1 VAAVQIDLSGK
12 VALVTG
18 ASRGIGRAIALA
30 LSEAGAAVV
39 VNYRDNRNQADET
52 VAQVDRRGGAAIAW
66 QADVANEDQVRQ
78 MIEGI
83 SSRFNR
89 LDILVNNAGIINDL
103 LFLQMEKGDWNSVLQ
118 TNLFGTYHCC
128 RTALKGMVLRRWGR
142 IINLSS
148 IAAFHGGRGQTN
160 YAASKGA
167 INAFTRSLAAEVG
180 PKGIT
185 VNAIAPGLIATDMSR
200 GVLSLSDNIVRERI
214 PLRRVGTATDVAPLA
229 VFLASEAAAYI
240 TGQVIHVDGG
250 MS

>member
-1 VAAVQIDLSGK
+1 MKVDLSGK

-18 ASRGIGRAIALA
+18 ASRGIGRAIAFALA
-30 LSEAGAAVV
+30 EAGATVA
-39 VNYRDNRNQADET
+39 VNYRENKALAEEVVREIEKND
-52 VAQVDRRGGAAIAW
+52 GKAIPW
-66 QADVANEDQVRQ
+66 CADVADANQVRA
-78 MIEGI
+78 MVEGL
-83 SSRFNR
+83 SSHFDH
-89 LDILVNNAGIINDL
+89 LDILVNNAGIIRDL
-103 LFLQMEKGDWNSVLQ
+103 LLLEMEEKDWEAVLQ
-118 TNLFGTYHCC
+118 TNLFGVYHCS
-128 RTALKGMVLRRWGR
+128 RAVLRPMIMRRWGR

-148 IAAFHGGRGQTN
+148 VAGMKGGRGQSN

-200 GVLSLSDNIVRERI
+200 GVLALSDGVVRERI
-214 PLRRVGTATDVAPLA
+214 ALRRVGKPADVAPLA
-229 VFLASEAAAYI
+229 VFLASEAAGYI

>member
-1 VAAVQIDLSGK
+1 MRLDLSGR

-30 LSEAGAAVV
+30 LAEAGATVA
-39 VNYRDNRNQADET
+39 VNYKDNEELANGVVREIEQN
-52 VAQVDRRGGAAIAW
+52 GGTAIAW
-66 QADVANEDQVRQ
+66 RADVADTNQTAA
-78 MIEGI
+78 MIEEI

-89 LDILVNNAGIINDL
+89 LDILINNAGVVRDFL
-103 LFLQMEKGDWNSVLQ
+103 LLEMAEEDWREVLQ
-118 TNLFGTYHCC
+118 TNSFGVYHCSK
-128 RTALKGMVLRRWGR
+128 AVLKGMVMRRWGR

-148 IAAFHGGRGQTN
+148 VAAVRGGRGQSN

-185 VNAIAPGLIATDMSR
+185 VNAIAPGLITTDMSQ
-200 GVLSLSDNIVRERI
+200 GVLAFSDHLVRERI
-214 PLRRVGTATDVAPLA
+214 ALRRLGQPKDVAPLA
-229 VFLASEAAAYI
+229 VFLCSEAADYI
-240 TGQVIHVDGG
+240 TGQVIYVDGG